1 MKDIVCKR
9 VLMLCICLTTIS
21 LSVVAKDYS
30 VKVTM
35 KPAYGNSKLGKVA
48 VSQTET
54 TVENFKGTW
63 VDVVNAETFT
73 QSKTGSINFHLWLLA
88 EGQPGYYVEKITGGK
103 LGLGDIGNLGNENDN
118 PRNIYI
124 HLTVGYN
131 RTYDFGEY
139 EAHFQQ
145 VKVSGVQSS
154 SYSISTT
161 DLNQSNT
168 CDVVFNVN
176 TDRSKDKDYD
186 FIWQQTG
193 NAFSVVKTSYS
204 GTQVIVTVKYT
215 DHNHHGSSI
224 DQATLTLK
232 SKGDNSYASAT
243 INASSNLTPS
253 FAIGSSLAFGST
265 ANPIYVGDR
274 QQQSI
279 AATSKNGTASQPAP
293 ASSGQTGAV
302 WNASISGADASAFSV
317 EEHPADGNCL
327 VTFAPTE
334 EKTYS
339 ATLTL
344 TVQYTDA
351 HNNTIS
357 SEAHTVAL
365 SGVAKTATVSK
376 IEFTPSSYV
385 FPNMRVADAK
395 ATKVIRVS
403 KQNVSNVR
411 YLWTL
416 EFADIFQ
423 CDASVEG
430 QVTISAKPVAPGTY
444 STTLVATGTN
454 TLAGHTSETTTTNL
468 PILVNIGLQKPIL
481 SSWCVSD
488 SIYLQW
494 NTIQFA
500 ETYTIYEINGT
511 TKTPVTPNRR
521 VNGKE
526 IIAVFASSATKTYQV
541 EAKGTY
547 NGVEYMV
554 LTDAVTQKVGNLTA
568 ASVPYW
574 NLYTGTACTSV
585 GGFSGT
591 IIKKTRVDLSHVFD
605 KNGKALFDELYV
617 FGETVSSDGTAS
629 IKAATADAVGTAVTP
644 CYVFIRNKTDGISYD
659 YVRTIDNVGTGSKKL
674 PSEDTHNWTTDGSL
688 KLYFTGWCPFGSN
701 GKDKNDEG
709 IIYIKGAAGTSVDI
723 YLEDCYLYARKHT
736 PNGNSI
742 HKDNMPSYSASS
754 GILGTSNVTLGSASA
769 IVVECTTDKN
779 SSNPFRVNVHTMG
792 NNILHSDMG
801 CTAKYVGIDKSEVG
815 QYSASFYIHPI
826 QRNSYT
832 ELSFDDKWPIDV
844 ADAAKSRRTNGYLRF
859 QKSSSNSPS
868 IDIGNANTI
877 VNFNGGQIELQN
889 SQPAGHG
896 YYNNTLA
903 ICHRTGDAVIYGITL
918 NYGYGICA
926 DGVGGTVNF
935 NDGSVNTVKFKPSS
949 DAYNQY
955 YEPLDENGYSSV
967 LRCPQNTY
975 VTGGTHNSEILA
987 CADVTGT
994 GASPSDGICALVKAD
1009 YKVETDYVDSETKL
1023 VKPGFYPFDN
1033 TYCTVGPQTGKT
1045 LSEYYQIHSD
1055 IYVGGKYGSESITPD
1070 ADGYVHLWVP
1080 GEGRKTYNITSWI
1093 TAMTEISVST
1103 PKGNMSMGGPQDVPS
1118 GSDDKV
1124 QNLLYAKLDS
1134 YMGTVLRNGKYKVPF
1149 LDPTKDEYTHITT
1162 KVSDPNNYNDINN
1175 DDEYTITQSIYYIT
1189 PIMADNWY
1197 AFCPPFDVSNVYI
1210 IHSYPEE
1217 LLKQESEKSGR
1228 ESALNSQAT
1237 YNLDV
1242 SSIMASK
1249 IALVQESGSSISF
1262 VTCYNAFINYAYQR
1276 DTLSHAYPLPA
1287 SGKYTK
1293 YVPKDY
1299 TDNYVGRRLLKSFQ
1313 KGQWDANYFLYKSQ
1327 NNTWKFDGKDFTT
1340 DWQIAAPVTKMIGTN
1355 ERPVVM
1361 EAGNIYALMFPYCSN
1376 CEGVDEYGTPIER
1389 TEWDYWTGKLLIM
1402 EGFGP
1407 QTIKGKNNHTTT
1419 IAPYNVPNSAVLRGN
1434 PTCAELQVPNNSTLS
1449 NAYFQVGKNVF
1460 EHSTNAQMGKIPM
1473 GGVFVLA
1480 NGSVPSA
1487 APANAKYIH
1496 VRSGLVTYDQETE
1509 TTTGVPT
1516 IAGGRT
1522 LIVNSVDGG
1531 LTVIPVVPQQVEIL
1545 STNGRLVY
1553 SGYLTEQTYFPVP
1566 AGLYLIR
1573 GEHEVLKVI
1582 VR

>member
-1 MKDIVCKR
+1 MRCNINIYAIPLICIILLLNVSDVYGDATYKVRTENIDRGLVYADDGTKTPVEGDYREEFSGKQSGSFTTHKIVMYASAKAGFYFDKWRVDTKR
-9 VLMLCICLTTIS
+9 S
-21 LSVVAKDYS
+21 
-30 VKVTM
+30 
-35 KPAYGNSKLGKVA
+35 
-48 VSQTET
+48 
-54 TVENFKGTW
+54 KGTPI
-63 VDVVNAETFT
+63 DK
-73 QSKTGSINFHLWLLA
+73 SKDT
-88 EGQPGYYVEKITGGK
+88 
-103 LGLGDIGNLGNENDN
+103 DN
-118 PRNIYI
+118 PR
-124 HLTVGYN
+124 TVRLDVVTG
-131 RTYDFGEY
+131 TYKLGEY
-139 EAHFQQ
+139 TALFQS
-145 VKVSGVQSS
+145 VMVNGVQNS

-161 DLNQSNT
+161 DLNQSGT

-176 TDRSKDKDYD
+176 KATSDRDY
-186 FIWQQTG
+186 QVVLTQAV
-193 NAFSVVKTSYS
+193 NAFSVVNTAFN
-204 GTQVIVTVKYT
+204 GTQVTVTVKYT
-215 DHNHHGSSI
+215 DHNHHGSNI

-232 SKGDNSYASAT
+232 SKGDNSFASAT

-274 QQQSI
+274 LQKSI
-279 AATSKNGTASQPAP
+279 AATSKNRTASQPAP

-302 WNASISGADASAFSV
+302 WNASISGTDASAFSV
-317 EEHPADGNCL
+317 GEHPADGNCL
-327 VTFAPTE
+327 VTFVPTE

-385 FPNMRVADAK
+385 FPDMRVADAE
-395 ATKVIRVS
+395 ATKVISVS
-403 KQNVSNVR
+403 KQNVSNVV
-411 YLWTL
+411 YSWIP

-423 CDASVEG
+423 YDASVEG
-430 QVTISAKPVAPGTY
+430 QVTISAKPAAPGTY
-444 STTLVATGTN
+444 STTLVASGTN
-454 TLAGHTSETTTTNL
+454 TLAGHTSETTTNNL
-468 PILVNIGLQKPIL
+468 PISVKIGLQKPTLL
-481 SSWCVSD
+481 SGATLD
-488 SIYLQW
+488 SIYLKW

-521 VNGKE
+521 VENRKE

-547 NGVEYMV
+547 NGEEYTV
-554 LTDAVTQKVGNLTA
+554 WTDAVTQKVGNLTA
-568 ASVPYW
+568 TSVPYW
-574 NLYTGTACTSV
+574 NLYTGTVCTSV

-644 CYVFIRNKTDGISYD
+644 CYVFTKATDGISYD
-659 YVRTIDNVGTGSKKL
+659 YDRTIDNVGTGSKKL
-674 PSEDTHNWTTDGSL
+674 PSEGTHNWTTTGSL

-723 YLEDCYLYARKHT
+723 YLEDCYLYARRHT

-742 HKDNMPSYSASS
+742 HKDNMPYYTGEKNNPSQ
-754 GILGTSNVTLGSASA
+754 GSASA
-769 IVVECTTDKN
+769 IVVECTSTQNAK
-779 SSNPFRVNVHTMG
+779 NPFYVSVHSMG
-792 NNILHSDMG
+792 ENILYSEMG
-801 CTAKYVGIDKSEVG
+801 CSAYQKVLLVKDSYVG
-815 QYSASFYIHPI
+815 QYSASFYVRPTAD
-826 QRNSYT
+826 NSYT
-832 ELSFDDKWPIDV
+832 TLTFDDKWPTDV
-844 ADAAKSRRTNGYLRF
+844 ANMTQHRRTNGYLRF
-859 QKSSSNSPS
+859 QKSSRNSPS

-889 SQPAGHG
+889 SQPAGNG
-896 YYNNTLA
+896 YYENTLA
-903 ICHRTGDAVIYGITL
+903 ICHRTGDAVVYGFPL
-918 NYGYGICA
+918 KYGYGICA

-935 NDGSVNTVKFKPSS
+935 NDGSVNTIKFKPWKEE
-949 DAYNQY
+949 YNAY
-955 YEPLDENGYSSV
+955 YEPLDKDGNSTA
-967 LRCPQNTY
+967 LRCPKNTF
-975 VTGGTHNSEILA
+975 VFGGTHNSDIQA
-987 CADVTGT
+987 CNAVSAP
-994 GASPSDGICALVKAD
+994 GASPTDGICALVKAD
-1009 YKVETDYVDSETKL
+1009 HLVDNRFVDAETRL
-1023 VKPGFYPFDN
+1023 VQPGFYPFDE
-1033 TYCTVGPQTGKT
+1033 TLCTVGPEIGKT
-1045 LSEYYQIHSD
+1045 LSAYYALHSD
-1055 IYVGGKYGSESITPD
+1055 KYANGKYGAESITPD
-1070 ADGYVHLWVP
+1070 KDGYVHLWVP
-1080 GEGRKTYNITSWI
+1080 GEGRKSYNVTPWI
-1093 TAMTEISVST
+1093 VAMTEIT
-1103 PKGNMSMGGPQDVPS
+1103 AKNPLQLNGGKLTMGGPQNVPI
-1118 GSDDKV
+1118 GENEMV
-1124 QNLLYAKLDS
+1124 NNLMYAKLDG
-1134 YMGTVLRNGKYKVPF
+1134 YMATILQNKNRLGQYTYEIPLQKPESRDYQEGVTPEDVGTEYYNSI
-1149 LDPTKDEYTHITT
+1149 TNDEDYII
-1162 KVSDPNNYNDINN
+1162 S
-1175 DDEYTITQSIYYIT
+1175 QAIYYIT
-1189 PIMADNWY
+1189 PIVEADKWF
-1197 AFCPPFDVSNVYI
+1197 AFCPPFDVSNVYVLE
-1210 IHSYPEE
+1210 SYPEAA
-1217 LLKQESEKSGR
+1217 LSKNNSRADALKEQAKS
-1228 ESALNSQAT
+1228 
-1237 YNLDV
+1237 NLDA
-1242 SSIMASK
+1242 SAIIASK
-1249 IALVQESGSSISF
+1249 IALAIESGSN
-1262 VTCYNAFINYAYQR
+1262 VGYTTCYNAFIDYAYHR
-1276 DTLSHAYPLPA
+1276 DTTSRAYPRPVKGYSKYA
-1287 SGKYTK
+1287 ST
-1293 YVPKDY
+1293 DY
-1299 TDNYVGRRLLKSFQ
+1299 KTNYVGQRLLTAFS
-1313 KGQWDANYFLYKSQ
+1313 KGNWDAEYFLYKSQ
-1327 NNTWKFDGKDFTT
+1327 NNTWEFDGTNFTT

-1419 IAPYNVPNSAVLRGN
+1419 TAPYSTPNSAVLRGN
-1434 PTCAELQVPNNSTLS
+1434 PTFADLQVEQP

-1460 EHSTNAQMGKIPM
+1460 EHSTNAQMGKIQM
-1473 GGVFVLA
+1473 GGVFMLA

-1531 LTVIPVVPQQVEIL
+1531 LTVIPVVAQQVGIYGSAGQLIASDYMTDETTL
-1545 STNGRLVY
+1545 SL
-1553 SGYLTEQTYFPVP
+1553 P
-1566 AGLYLIR
+1566 AGIYMVR
-1573 GEHEVLKVI
+1573 GEKETAKVI